1 MPRTKETAELRK
13 LKEELQHCKD
23 CREKERDDAI
33 ERCYKDRERYELK
46 IKGLDKKI
54 MTLTISVS
62 AAGGLLGKD
71 AMQEIGEITGI
82 VETITDVGG
91 DVVQKD
97 DDGFWFDNI
106 PGEVEFK
113 PWNPNT
119 GAGVLVADNWN
130 DTNVH
135 ILSHTLHYGTGVF
148 EGVRAYKTSSGPA
161 IFRLKEH
168 TSRLFKAANKLNI
181 KIPFSEDEIN
191 NAQCEILNKNNLD
204 EGYIRP
210 IVYLGNEGLGLRAKD
225 LSVNVAVAAWE
236 WPSYMDPQ
244 SKENGISVIKSSHM
258 QYENPL
264 HSGNKIIGTYFVNT
278 MALHE
283 AIDNGADE
291 AIMMDKDGFISE
303 GSGENIFLVKN
314 SKVLTPTT
322 DHCLNGITRQSVI
335 QIGKDLN
342 MEVIEKNIKFED
354 LVEADEAFFTGTAV
368 EITPITSLNG
378 KLINK
383 GKRGKITQQLQEKF
397 QEITQ
402 DLQVNEAVEG
412 TMVNLFY
419 DKRVE
424 SWEIS
429 TRTAISGN
437 YWWTYKSPDRKPE
450 PHEKIMQMTFRAM
463 FLQTLGY
470 HENTP
475 FKPECK
481 FTSLM
486 PRKP

>member
-1 MPRTKETAELRK
+1 MFIDTEKK
-13 LKEELQHCKD
+13 LIWKN
-23 CREKERDDAI
+23 
-33 ERCYKDRERYELK
+33 
-46 IKGLDKKI
+46 G
-54 MTLTISVS
+54 SF
-62 AAGGLLGKD
+62 G
-71 AMQEIGEITGI
+71 
-82 VETITDVGG
+82 
-91 DVVQKD
+91 
-97 DDGFWFDNI
+97 
-106 PGEVEFK
+106 
-113 PWNPNT
+113 
-119 GAGVLVADNWN
+119 NWN

-161 IFRLKEH
+161 IFRLKDH
-168 TSRLFKAANKLNI
+168 TSRLFNAANKLNI
-181 KIPFSEDEIN
+181 KIPFSENEIN

-225 LSVNVAVAAWE
+225 LSVNVAIAAWE

-264 HSGNKIIGTYFVNT
+264 HSGNKIIGTYFINT

-314 SKVLTPTT
+314 KKIYTPTT

-335 QIGKDLN
+335 QICKDLN

-378 KLINK
+378 KLINN

-397 QEITQ
+397 QEI
-402 DLQVNEAVEG
+402 
-412 TMVNLFY
+412 
-419 DKRVE
+419 
-424 SWEIS
+424 
-429 TRTAISGN
+429 ISGN
-437 YWWTYKSPDRKPE
+437 NATY
-450 PHEKIMQMTFRAM
+450 
-463 FLQTLGY
+463 
-470 HENTP
+470 ENWLTY
-475 FKPECK
+475 
-481 FTSLM
+481 S
-486 PRKP
+486 R